1 MGNGRDDSVM
11 DLVYVKP
18 RSFDRSKT
26 ETIAAEVETM
36 NDRLRK
42 DERKYI
48 LIGPGRW
55 GTRDRWLGIPV
66 NFSQISN
73 SRVIVETAL
82 EDFQVDSSLGSHFF
96 HNVTSMNIGYFTIPL
111 KSETAMIDWDWLDRQ
126 EAANE
131 TQFVKHIRFEAP
143 FKILMD
149 GTKSASLIVKPGLD
163 LAESTHYDDPV
174 GK

>member
-96 HNVTSMNIGYFTIPL
+96 LQCH
-111 KSETAMIDWDWLDRQ
+111 
-126 EAANE
+126 
-131 TQFVKHIRFEAP
+131 KHEHRLF
-143 FKILMD
+143 
-149 GTKSASLIVKPGLD
+149 
-163 LAESTHYDDPV
+163 YDSPEV
-174 GK
+174 